1 MTTILDSHQIQRG
14 LAELRK
20 RKNAGI
26 RPEAHGFNLNPP
38 LSEKVIVQFEL
49 DHGISLPQD
58 YRNFLA
64 SIGNGGAGPFYG
76 VFRWVTPTALAQ
88 IWRLG
93 RRETVLLARS
103 ACPFCCA
110 IRGTTFLYIR
120 RRSCFEK
127 DEAEYEQANRKV

>member
-1 MTTILDSHQIQRG
+1 MVSISTHRS
-14 LAELRK
+14 AK
-20 RKNAGI
+20 R
-26 RPEAHGFNLNPP
+26 
-38 LSEKVIVQFEL
+38 LSYSLEL

-76 VFRWVTPTALAQ
+76 VFRWVTPTALAP

-103 ACPFCCA
+103 ACPFLL
-110 IRGTTFLYIR
+110 RDSWNDLSLYPPEELL
-120 RRSCFEK
+120 EK
-127 DEAEYEQANRKV
+127 DEAEYDRQIEKFEAVTLILQE